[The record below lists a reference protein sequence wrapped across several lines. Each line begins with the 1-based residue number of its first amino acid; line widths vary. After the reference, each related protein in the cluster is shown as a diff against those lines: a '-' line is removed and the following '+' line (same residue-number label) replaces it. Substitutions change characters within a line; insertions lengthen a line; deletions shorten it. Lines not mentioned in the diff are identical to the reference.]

1 MTEIECVYYVV
12 GTEYLSIIQVS
23 PGLPLN
29 VSLIKI
35 ILFVSDD
42 GALDMAPPTFL
53 ILSAILLSL
62 NVHLCG

>member
-1 MTEIECVYYVV
+1 MTEIECVLV

-35 ILFVSDD
+35 ILFVSDV
-42 GALDMAPPTFL
+42 GALDLTPPTFL
-53 ILSAILLSL
+53 ILSAIILSL
-62 NVHLCG
+62 NVHLYG